1 MDAIEDAGNKLATFR
16 GRPGRVSGTYE
27 KSLDR
32 RPYIVSYELREVA
45 GRESIVIVRVIHTS
59 RDWPH

>member
-1 MDAIEDAGNKLATFR
+1 M
-16 GRPGRVSGTYE
+16 SGTYE

-32 RPYIVSYELREVA
+32 HPYIVSYELREVA